1 MKGGEIVLQQVCEA
15 IHNYF
20 IQSPNPGK
28 YTIEGGTISPLPSLL
43 EGQRIWIVG
52 SALNDGVYT
61 YHANGITNDDET
73 DSADL
78 ADETFNGSVCALA
91 VPRDVIALSKEIS
104 DWLGKYGEEMDKPY
118 QSETVIGVY
127 SYEKQTASKVGGGS
141 SIITWQDQ
149 FASRLKRW
157 RRISL

>member
-1 MKGGEIVLQQVCEA
+1 MLEQVLGA
-15 IHNYF
+15 IHNFF
-20 IQSPNPGK
+20 IQSPNPGT
-28 YTIEGGTISPLPSLL
+28 YTVENGTISPLPSLA
-43 EGQRIWIVG
+43 EGQRFWIVG

-61 YHANGITNDDET
+61 YHQAGITDDDET
-73 DSADL
+73 ESADL
-78 ADETFNGSVCALA
+78 KDETFSGSVCALA
-91 VPRDVIALSKEIS
+91 IPRDVIALSKEIA
-104 DWLGKYGEEMDKPY
+104 DWIQKYGEEMDKPY

-157 RRISL
+157 RKVSL

>member
-1 MKGGEIVLQQVCEA
+1 MKGGEIVLQQVLES

-28 YTIEGGTISPLPSLL
+28 YTIEGGMISPLPSLL

-61 YHANGITNDDET
+61 YHQAGITNDDET
-73 DSADL
+73 EAADL
-78 ADETFNGSVCALA
+78 KNETFNGSVCALA
-91 VPRDVIALSKEIS
+91 VPRELIALSKEIS
-104 DWLGKYGEEMDKPY
+104 DWNDQYGEKLNSPY
-118 QSETVIGVY
+118 RSENVIGVY
-127 SYEKQTASKVGGGS
+127 SYEMKGGGGS
-141 SIITWQDQ
+141 YGAGVITWQTQ
-149 FASRLKRW
+149 FADRLKRW

>member
-28 YTIEGGTISPLPSLL
+28 YTIEGGMISPLPSLL

-78 ADETFNGSVCALA
+78 ADETFNGSVCSLA
-91 VPRDVIALSKEIS
+91 VPRDLIALSKEIS
-104 DWLGKYGEEMDKPY
+104 DWNDQYGKELNSPY
-118 QSETVIGVY
+118 VSENVIGVY
-127 SYEKQTASKVGGGS
+127 SYTKQTGSKVTGS
-141 SIITWQDQ
+141 GIIDWQMQ